1 MNRNM
6 GPNDLVQVNIRLKR
20 DLLDWLDQRGAELK
34 LKRATGHPWE
44 PGARTVIIRQLIERE
59 RQRVERQRARAT
71 TGGR

>member
-34 LKRATGHPWE
+34 LKRATGGTCE

-59 RQRVERQRARAT
+59 RQRVERQRAKAT